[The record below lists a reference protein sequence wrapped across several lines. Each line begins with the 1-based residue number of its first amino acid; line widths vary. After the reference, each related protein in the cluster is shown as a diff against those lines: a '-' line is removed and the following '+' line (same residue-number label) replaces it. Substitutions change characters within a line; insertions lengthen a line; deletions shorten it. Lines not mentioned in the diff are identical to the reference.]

1 MPSRPKITIVG
12 AGTVGT
18 AAAHWIASRELGD
31 VILTDIVEG
40 LPQGKALDLQ
50 QAGPVAGFDVRVV
63 GTNDYAETAGSDL
76 VIVTAGV
83 PRRPGMTREEL
94 VGINAGIVRS
104 VMAEV
109 VPRSPQAVFVVVTN
123 PLDAMTYLAYRTS
136 GLPRE
141 RVFGLSGALDSAR
154 FRTFLALELGVSL
167 RDVQAMV
174 IGAHTDKDMVPL
186 ASLANVRGVPVQ
198 RLLPPDR
205 LAAVV
210 ARTRR
215 AGAEITE
222 LMKASAFTAPG
233 AALCA
238 MAEAILRDQHQLVP
252 CCVYLDGEY
261 GEQDVCIGVP
271 VVLGA
276 RGVERIVEVPLVEE
290 EERAFRA
297 SVAAVRELLGAL
309 PS

>member
-31 VILTDIVEG
+31 VVLTDIVEG

-76 VIVTAGV
+76 VIITAGV
-83 PRRPGMTREEL
+83 PRKPGMTREEL

-276 RGVERIVEVPLVEE
+276 HGVERIVEVPLVEE

>member
-31 VILTDIVEG
+31 LVLTDIVEG

-63 GTNDYAETAGSDL
+63 GTNDYADTAGSDL
-76 VIVTAGV
+76 VIITAGV
-83 PRRPGMTREEL
+83 PRKPGMTREEL
-94 VGINAGIVRS
+94 VGTNAGIVRS
-104 VMAEV
+104 VVDQV
-109 VPRSPQAVFVVVTN
+109 VPRSPEAVFIVVTN
-123 PLDAMTYLAYRTS
+123 PLDAMTYLAYRAS

-141 RVFGLSGALDSAR
+141 RVFGLSGALDSTR
-154 FRTFLALELGVSL
+154 FRTFLALELGVSP

-174 IGAHTDKDMVPL
+174 IGAHTDRDMVPL
-186 ASLANVRGVPVQ
+186 ASLANVGGIPVQ
-198 RLLPPDR
+198 QLLSPERLE
-205 LAAVV
+205 AVV

-238 MAEAILRDQHQLVP
+238 MAEAVLHDQRRVIP

-261 GEQDVCIGVP
+261 GERDVCIGVP

-276 RGVERIVEVPLVEE
+276 GGIQRILEVPLAED
-290 EERAFRA
+290 EERAFRS
-297 SVAAVRELLGAL
+297 SVAAVRELLKAL
-309 PS
+309 PG